1 MSSLITTCYVQLY
14 IINLSL
20 NEFSSFLTVTHR
32 STESQ
37 RQPELS
43 SIEIRESLNDADTR
57 SEGSDDATQDE

>member
-1 MSSLITTCYVQLY
+1 MLCTIVHYQFIFECV
-14 IINLSL
+14 
-20 NEFSSFLTVTHR
+20 FSSFLTVTHR

>member
-1 MSSLITTCYVQLY
+1 MLSLITTCYVQLY

>member
-1 MSSLITTCYVQLY
+1 MLSLITTCYVQLY

-20 NEFSSFLTVTHR
+20 NVFSSFLTVTHR